1 MGTMT
6 VIVSA
11 TSMDRKTLL
20 GSESGGIRKDWRG
33 KTSVALVYPNNYYL
47 GMSNLGFQ
55 TVYALLNR
63 FDDVVA
69 ERVFFPGAL
78 DTPAGSSY
86 NRLIRS
92 MESQRP
98 LSDFDIV
105 AFSIPFE
112 NDYPHILAI
121 LESAGI
127 PKWSRER
134 QEDSPLIIGGGVAFS
149 LNPEPIAPFFDCIV
163 IGEVEPVLS
172 PFFEVYRRA
181 ADKTDFLEHV
191 AREVV
196 GVYVPILYD
205 VAYGDNGTI
214 AAFSP
219 KKEGIP
225 TKIQRSVVADLSFWD
240 TCTTILTPHTEFAS
254 TFLVEIG
261 RGCTHGCRFCAAS
274 YVYRPPRLRPSESL
288 KQSLAMGADR
298 ASRIGLVGAAVS
310 DLPQIEAVC
319 NESLGQG
326 VRISFSSLRADSIN
340 KEVIDI
346 LEKSGAKTV
355 ALAPDAGSARMRCV
369 INKGITQENILSATE
384 LLVSHGIQNLKL
396 YFMVGLPTETRAD
409 VKEIVDLCKR
419 VKHRFLRISRGKK
432 RIGNIT
438 VSLNCFV
445 PKPHTPFQWTP
456 FEEIRSLKEKI
467 KFVKD
472 GLKRV
477 ANVRVHADIPKW
489 AYIQALLSRGDRRI
503 AKLLEV
509 VQQNNGN
516 WAQSLKSYPF
526 NPDFYVRR
534 ERPFD
539 EVLPWDFI
547 NHGIKKSF
555 LIKEYEM
562 ALQAKPSPNCQPGQ
576 CKICGV
582 C

>member
-1 MGTMT
+1 
-6 VIVSA
+6 
-11 TSMDRKTLL
+11 MDRKTLL
-20 GSESGGIRKDWRG
+20 GSESGAIRKDWRG

-69 ERVFFPGAL
+69 ERVFFPSTL
-78 DTPAGSSY
+78 DTPAGPLR

-92 MESQRP
+92 IESQRP
-98 LSDFDIV
+98 LSDFDII

-134 QEDSPLIIGGGVAFS
+134 KEDSPLIIGGGVAFS
-149 LNPEPIAPFFDCIV
+149 LNPEPIAPFFDCVV
-163 IGEVEPVLS
+163 IGESEPLLT
-172 PFFEVYRRA
+172 PFLEVYRRA
-181 ADKTDFLEHV
+181 SSKTGFLEDV

-196 GVYVPILYD
+196 GVYVPPLYD
-205 VAYGDNGTI
+205 VAYDDNETI

-219 KKEGIP
+219 KKGGVP
-225 TKIQRSVVADLSFWD
+225 TKIRKGVAVDLSSCD

-261 RGCTHGCRFCAAS
+261 RGCSHGCRFCAAS
-274 YVYRPPRLRPSESL
+274 YLYRPPRLRPSESL

-298 ASRIGLVGAAVS
+298 AARIGLVGTAVS
-310 DLPQIEAVC
+310 DLPKIGAVC
-319 NESLGQG
+319 KEALGQG
-326 VRISFSSLRADSIN
+326 VRISFSSLRADSIS
-340 KEVIDI
+340 KDVIDI
-346 LEKSGAKTV
+346 LEKSGDKTV
-355 ALAPDAGSARMRCV
+355 ALAPDAGSERLRCV
-369 INKGITQENILSATE
+369 INKGITQENVLGATE

-409 VKEIVDLCKR
+409 VKEIVELCKK
-419 VKHRFLRISRGKK
+419 VKHRFLQTSRGKK
-432 RIGNIT
+432 RLGNIT

-445 PKPHTPFQWTP
+445 PKPHTPFQWAP
-456 FEEIRSLKEKI
+456 FEDIRSLKEKI
-467 KFVKD
+467 KLVKD

-489 AYIQALLSRGDRRI
+489 AYTQALLSRGDRRI
-503 AKLLEV
+503 ARLLEM

-516 WAQSLKSYPF
+516 WAQSLKAYPF

-539 EVLPWDFI
+539 EILPWDFI
-547 NHGIKKSF
+547 DHGIKKSF

-562 ALQAKPSPNCQPGQ
+562 ALQAKTSPLCQPGQ